1 MSRKVADVS
10 EFSEINLI
18 DGTFCCNGLQF
29 HLFSSVIKR
38 YPYVKVYCDA
48 REVLDISINRQFYL
62 KKLLKSYLQLIRLK
76 KKEKRHFY
84 SIAQTFNNNNNN
96 LHLYSANLYMNIFGC
111 ALQYCYI
118 KFMLKVTKA

>member
-48 REVLDISINRQFYL
+48 REVLDISI
-62 KKLLKSYLQLIRLK
+62 LLLRHLIIIIII
-76 KKEKRHFY
+76 Y
-84 SIAQTFNNNNNN
+84 IYIAQT
-96 LHLYSANLYMNIFGC
+96 SI
-111 ALQYCYI
+111 
-118 KFMLKVTKA
+118 